1 MANLTASRPDQ
12 QKDGILLDVDLAPA
26 TKVFSGSIVSTN
38 AAGFAKKG
46 ADVAGE
52 KFAGVAMET
61 ADSNIAAQSY
71 VRVWREGSFSFP
83 IVGATQAA
91 VGKPVYAVDDN
102 VVGLTTT
109 NLVLV
114 GTVVKFVSATEVR
127 VKI

>member
-12 QKDGILLDVDLAPA
+12 RQEGILIDVDLAAA
-26 TKVFSGSIVSTN
+26 TKVFQGSIVSTN

-46 ADVAGE
+46 ADVAAE
-52 KFAGVAMET
+52 KFAGVAVET
-61 ADSNIAAQSY
+61 KDSSIASESF
-71 VRVWREGSFSFP
+71 VRVWKEGVFSFP

-102 VVGLTTT
+102 LVGLTTT
-109 NLVLV
+109 NSVLV